1 MTNAERMHNVCVNCA
16 VNYMK
21 NVISNIIKVLK
32 VMMDGE
38 IVMYNKKLIV
48 AGPVC
53 KKNYLFPVNSNP
65 TRMKNKRY
73 ILLSFTNLKT
83 YNL

>member
-1 MTNAERMHNVCVNCA
+1 
-16 VNYMK
+16 
-21 NVISNIIKVLK
+21 
-32 VMMDGE
+32 MMDGE
-38 IVMYNKKLIV
+38 IVMYTKKLIV